1 MNPSADESPGGAKDM
16 NADDLPSPLAALEA
30 QALALRNSAGDL
42 TTRFSSLG
50 TFREAGAWDGDALAV
65 IRVFDKYRATVT
77 EVLEMEQMAL
87 EQAAAERE
95 KGPFLRYLLQPR
107 TAEKAHQEHIL
118 QLQLALR
125 SIEEAKERLFD
136 RVDRA
141 PSSRAEQ
148 RAMVQELNLVLAEMA
163 RQPVAVPE
171 AMARVPAGARATGE
185 SGPEPGRWDRMRS
198 HYEMEVGRRP
208 RKGKTAGLSPR
219 MELEQR
225 LERVS
230 RFAGEDPP
238 PATAI
243 LRCAYCGARRSHASP
258 CPRCGM
264 DLPTLD
270 V

>member
-1 MNPSADESPGGAKDM
+1 MAN
-16 NADDLPSPLAALEA
+16 DLPSPLAALEA

-42 TTRFSSLG
+42 TTRFPSLA
-50 TFREAGAWDGDALAV
+50 TFREAAEWDGDALAV

-77 EVLEMEQMAL
+77 EVLEMEQRAL

-107 TAEKAHQEHIL
+107 TAEKSHQDYIL
-118 QLQLALR
+118 QLQQALT

-136 RVDRA
+136 RFDRA

-148 RAMVQELNLVLAEMA
+148 RAMVLELNLVLAEMA

-171 AMARVPAGARATGE
+171 AMRRIPTEARGTGE
-185 SGPEPGRWDRMRS
+185 SGPELGRWDRIQT

-208 RKGKTAGLSPR
+208 RKGKTVDLSPR
-219 MELEQR
+219 AELEQR
-225 LERVS
+225 LERVL

-238 PATAI
+238 SAMAI
-243 LRCAYCGARRSHASP
+243 LRCAYCGARRSHGSP

>member
-1 MNPSADESPGGAKDM
+1 M

-30 QALALRNSAGDL
+30 RALALRTSAVDL
-42 TTRFSSLG
+42 TTRFPSLA
-50 TFREAGAWDGDALAV
+50 TFREAAEWDGDALAV
-65 IRVFDKYRATVT
+65 IRVFDKYRATVA
-77 EVLEMEQMAL
+77 EVLEMEQKAL
-87 EQAAAERE
+87 EQATLERE

-107 TAEKAHQEHIL
+107 TAEKAHQDHIL
-118 QLQLALR
+118 QLQQALIT
-125 SIEEAKERLFD
+125 IEEAKERLFD
-136 RVDRA
+136 RLDRA

-148 RAMVQELNLVLAEMA
+148 RAMILELNRILHEMVQ
-163 RQPVAVPE
+163 QPMAVPE
-171 AMARVPAGARATGE
+171 AMRRVPTGALATGE
-185 SGPEPGRWDRMRS
+185 PASEPGRWDRMRA

-208 RKGKTAGLSPR
+208 RKGKAASLSPR
-219 MELEQR
+219 VEIEQR

-243 LRCAYCGARRSHASP
+243 LRCAYCGARRSHGSP

-270 V
+270 L